1 MSKYYATRSFKRGSH
16 SKGYAHIPTPL
27 SRTPMCD
34 YIYMNKNRVEY
45 ATSGAAAFFPL
56 LLTPTHIY

>member
-1 MSKYYATRSFKRGSH
+1 MSKYYARSFKRGSH
-16 SKGYAHIPTPL
+16 SKNYAQIPTPL
-27 SRTPMCD
+27 SRTHMCD

-45 ATSGAAAFFPL
+45 ATSGAAVFSPF